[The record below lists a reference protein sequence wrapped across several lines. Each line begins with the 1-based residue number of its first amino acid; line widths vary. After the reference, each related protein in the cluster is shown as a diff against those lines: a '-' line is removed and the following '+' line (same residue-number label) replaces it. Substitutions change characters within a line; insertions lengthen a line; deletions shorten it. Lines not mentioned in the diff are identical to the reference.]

1 MIVSRHTVRDTFNK
15 AFNQDSNKSFIVFKE
30 TRITYGELKNSIPR
44 FATYFTQNGIRQGD
58 RVMFSTKDER
68 FLCLFYLALIANGI
82 TAVFIDPDC
91 GSERARAIIKHCQ
104 SNIIFVDPGI
114 IENWNL
120 EREDQLKIT
129 RIHQINEKRLFQKLT
144 GRDKKTEHPFPRF
157 INELHPTNIPEEI
170 DPLEDAYILFTSGT
184 TSEPK
189 GVRIS
194 YRALFSHLNTLSNV
208 YRTDSNSKFFNNL
221 ILSHTDGMTQ
231 GPLLALFNSATVYRP
246 FPFSIQRIEDIFDI
260 VYREK
265 ITHWVMVPTIM
276 ALIYQY
282 KHNDEDTLNNTGFKY
297 VISCAGKLETKL
309 WEQFEEKFKTRII
322 NGYGL
327 TETVTGGIFAGPDDD
342 SHIIGTLGK
351 PVDCE
356 AKIMG
361 EDNYEKQVGEEGE
374 IWLKGSLLMSG
385 YLNAPEA
392 NNEVF
397 ADGWLK
403 TGDYGFK
410 GDDGCFRITGRKKL
424 LIISGGINV
433 SPDEVTEVLRSHPSV
448 QDAVTFGLEDDIWG
462 EIVACAI
469 VVKNQAT
476 LSIEQVTEY
485 CRLHLEERKVPSKV
499 YFADQFPYGPSG
511 KVIVQSII
519 NMVSNE
525 QSSDLRNEDTRT
537 DFFKIVSTCLR
548 INVENLTMDFTAE
561 DNPEWDSISH
571 LMLITEME
579 KHYKI
584 EFTPLEVMNVKSLA
598 DLYSIIEEKINA

>member
-1 MIVSRHTVRDTFNK
+1 MNVSSRTVKDIFNRSFSQK
-15 AFNQDSNKSFIVFKE
+15 SNKSFIVFKD
-30 TRITYGELKNSIPR
+30 TRITYGELKTIIQKYV
-44 FATYFTQNGIRQGD
+44 TYFSQNGIRQGD
-58 RVMFSTKDER
+58 RVLFSSKDES
-68 FLCLFYLALIANGI
+68 FLCIFYLALIANGI
-82 TAVFIDPDC
+82 TAVLIDPDC
-91 GSERARAIIKHCQ
+91 GSERARAIINHCQ
-104 SNIIFVDPGI
+104 SNIVFVDSKI
-114 IENWNL
+114 FQNWNL
-120 EREDQLKIT
+120 ERDNHLKIT
-129 RIHQINEKRLFQKLT
+129 QIQQETEKRLIKKFMSK
-144 GRDKKTEHPFPRF
+144 DKKTTLPFPMC
-157 INELHPTNIPEEI
+157 INELHPTNIPEVI
-170 DPLEDAYILFTSGT
+170 DPLADAYILFTSGT

-194 YRALFSHLNTLSNV
+194 YRALFSHLSTLSSV
-208 YRTDSNSKFFNNL
+208 YRTDNNSKFFNNL

-260 VYREK
+260 VYREN

-276 ALIYQY
+276 ALIYQFKQY
-282 KHNDEDTLNNTGFKY
+282 DADTLNNSGFRY
-297 VISCAGKLETKL
+297 VISCAGKLEAKL
-309 WEQFEEKFKTRII
+309 WQQFEEKFKTRII

-361 EDNYEKQVGEEGE
+361 EDNNEKPVGEEGE

-392 NNEVF
+392 NKEVF

-410 GDDGCFRITGRKKL
+410 GEDGCFRITGRKKL

-448 QDAVTFGLEDDIWG
+448 QDAVTFGMEDDIWG

-469 VVKNQAT
+469 VLRNQAI
-476 LSIEQVTEY
+476 LSVEQVTAF
-485 CRLHLEERKVPSKV
+485 CRLHMEERKVPSKV
-499 YFADQFPYGPSG
+499 YFVDEFPYGPSG

-519 NMVSNE
+519 NII
-525 QSSDLRNEDTRT
+525 SDKQETDLKYKDIKT
-537 DFFKIVSTCLR
+537 DFFNIVSNCLR
-548 INVENLTMDFTAE
+548 INAENLTMDFTAE

-571 LMLITEME
+571 LVLIAEME
-579 KHYKI
+579 KHFAI
-584 EFTPLEVMNVKSLA
+584 EFSPLEVMNVKSLS
-598 DLYSIIEEKINA
+598 DLYTIIEYKTKP

>member
-1 MIVSRHTVRDTFNK
+1 MNVSRQTVRDTFNK
-15 AFNQDSNKSFIVFKE
+15 AFNQNSNKSFIVFKE

-44 FATYFTQNGIRQGD
+44 YTTYFSQNGIKQGD
-58 RVMFSTKDER
+58 RVLFSSKDER

-82 TAVFIDPDC
+82 TAVLIDPDC

-104 SNIIFVDPGI
+104 SNIIFVDSDI
-114 IENWNL
+114 ILNWNL
-120 EREDQLKIT
+120 EGDDHLKIT
-129 RIHQINEKRLFQKLT
+129 RIQQENELRLFQKLIS
-144 GRDKKTEHPFPRF
+144 RDKKTTLPFPRC
-157 INELHPTNIPEEI
+157 ISELHPTNIPEEI
-170 DPLEDAYILFTSGT
+170 DPPEDAYILFTSGT

-208 YRTDSNSKFFNNL
+208 YKTDNKSKFFNNL

-260 VYREK
+260 VYREN

-276 ALIYQY
+276 ALIYQF
-282 KHNDEDTLNNTGFKY
+282 KQNDSDTLNNSSFRY
-297 VISCAGKLETKL
+297 VISCAGKLEAKL
-309 WEQFEEKFKTRII
+309 WQQFEEKFKTRII

-361 EDNYEKQVGEEGE
+361 EDKNEKPVGEEGE
-374 IWLKGSLLMSG
+374 IWLRGSLIMSG

-403 TGDYGFK
+403 TGDYGYK

-424 LIISGGINV
+424 LIISGGVNV

-448 QDAVTFGLEDDIWG
+448 QDAVTFGLEDDTWG

-469 VVKNQAT
+469 VIRNQEA
-476 LSIEQVTEY
+476 LSIEQVTAF
-485 CRLHLEERKVPSKV
+485 CRKHLEERKVPSKV
-499 YFADQFPYGPSG
+499 WFVDQFPYGPAG
-511 KVIVQSII
+511 KVIVQSIK
-519 NMVSNE
+519 NMVSE
-525 QSSDLRNEDTRT
+525 KQSSDLRNEDTKI
-537 DFFKIVSTCLR
+537 DFFNIVSGCLR

-571 LMLITEME
+571 LVLITEME
-579 KHYKI
+579 KHFKI
-584 EFTPLEVMNVKSLA
+584 EFSPVEVMNVKSLA
-598 DLYSIIEEKINA
+598 DLYSIIEYKTLP

>member
-1 MIVSRHTVRDTFNK
+1 MNISSHTVKDIFDK
-15 AFNQDSNKSFIVFKE
+15 AFNQKNNKPFIILKDHK
-30 TRITYGELKNSIPR
+30 ITYGELKTSIPR
-44 FATYFTQNGIRQGD
+44 YTTYFSLNGINPGD
-58 RVMFSTKDER
+58 RVLLSSRDEG

-91 GSERARAIIKHCQ
+91 GSERANAIIKHCQ
-104 SNIIFVDPGI
+104 SNIIFVDSDI
-114 IENWNL
+114 FQNWNL
-120 EREDQLKIT
+120 ERDNQLKT
-129 RIHQINEKRLFQKLT
+129 TQIQQENEKRLIQKLIS
-144 GRDKKTEHPFPRF
+144 RDKKTRLPFPGC
-157 INELHPTNIPEEI
+157 ISELNPANIPEEI

-194 YRALFSHLNTLSNV
+194 YRALFSHLSTLSNV
-208 YRTDSNSKFFNNL
+208 YKTDNNSKFFNNL

-260 VYREK
+260 VYREN

-276 ALIYQY
+276 ALIYQF
-282 KHNDEDTLNNTGFKY
+282 KQNDTDILNNTGFKY

-309 WEQFEEKFKTRII
+309 WQQFEEKFKTRII

-327 TETVTGGIFAGPDDD
+327 TETVTGGIFAGPDDH
-342 SHIIGTLGK
+342 SHVIGTLGK

-361 EDNYEKQVGEEGE
+361 DDKIEKPVGEEGE
-374 IWLKGSLLMSG
+374 IWLRGSLLMSG

-392 NNEVF
+392 NKEAFDN
-397 ADGWLK
+397 GWFK
-403 TGDYGFK
+403 TGDNGFK
-410 GDDGCFRITGRKKL
+410 GEDGCFRITGRKKL
-424 LIISGGINV
+424 LIISGGVNV

-469 VVKNQAT
+469 VIRNKAT
-476 LSIEQVTEY
+476 LSIEQVTAY
-485 CRLHLEERKVPSKV
+485 CRNNMEERKVPSKV
-499 YFADQFPYGPSG
+499 YFVDQFPYGPSG
-511 KVIVQSII
+511 KVIVQDVK
-519 NMVSNE
+519 NMVSE
-525 QSSDLRNEDTRT
+525 KQSTDLQYKDTKT
-537 DFFKIVSTCLR
+537 DFFNIVSKCLR
-548 INVENLTMDFTAE
+548 IDVENLTMDFKAE

-571 LMLITEME
+571 LILIAEME
-579 KHYKI
+579 KNFKI
-584 EFTPLEVMNVKSLA
+584 EFSPLEVMNVH
-598 DLYSIIEEKINA
+598 

>member
-1 MIVSRHTVRDTFNK
+1 MNVSSQTVRDTFNK
-15 AFNQDSNKSFIVFKE
+15 AFSQNSNKSFIVFKE
-30 TRITYGELKNSIPR
+30 TKITYGELRNIIPGYT
-44 FATYFTQNGIRQGD
+44 TYFSQNGIKQGD
-58 RVMFSTKDER
+58 RVLFSSKDER

-104 SNIIFVDPGI
+104 SNIIFIDPDI
-114 IENWNL
+114 IRNWNL
-120 EREDQLKIT
+120 EKDDHLKIT
-129 RIHQINEKRLFQKLT
+129 QILQENEKRLFQRLIS
-144 GRDKKTEHPFPRF
+144 RDKKTTLPFPGC
-157 INELHPTNIPEEI
+157 ISELYPTNIPEKI
-170 DPLEDAYILFTSGT
+170 DPLADAYILFTSGT

-194 YRALFSHLNTLSNV
+194 YRALFSHLSTLSNV
-208 YRTDSNSKFFNNL
+208 YKTNNNSRFFNNL

-260 VYREK
+260 VFREN

-282 KHNDEDTLNNTGFKY
+282 KQNDTDTLNNTDFKY
-297 VISCAGKLETKL
+297 VISCAGKLEAKL
-309 WEQFEEKFKTRII
+309 WQQFEEKFKTRII

-361 EDNYEKQVGEEGE
+361 EDNNEKQVGEEGE
-374 IWLKGSLLMSG
+374 IWLRGSLLMSG

-476 LSIEQVTEY
+476 LSIEQVTAY
-485 CRLHLEERKVPSKV
+485 CRLNMEERKVPSKV
-499 YFADQFPYGPSG
+499 YFVEQFPYGPSG
-511 KVIVQSII
+511 KVIVQSIK
-519 NMVSNE
+519 NMISDK
-525 QSSDLRNEDTRT
+525 QSTDLLYNDTQI
-537 DFFKIVSTCLR
+537 DFFKIVSGCLR
-548 INVENLTMDFTAE
+548 INVENLTMDFAAE

-579 KHYKI
+579 KHFKI
-584 EFTPLEVMNVKSLA
+584 EFLPLEVMNVKSLA
-598 DLYSIIEEKINA
+598 DLYSIIEYKTKP